1 MWWSSS
7 ETKSTSANSSSFGEE
22 VDEGLYYR
30 YLSPFVVEVLCT
42 PTWFAY
48 RGEEEVAQPP
58 QARTMKEL
66 AEINAKASCNSE
78 AEAIGVTTVA
88 SNMDLFCEHCREQV
102 MVEDRR
108 CPECRK
114 KLWVTPIVFRITHS
128 WPTGSAVQS
137 WVALSSVAGC
147 LTALARLVVSVAAIG
162 LVVSAVRGCVGD
174 PRPARPLVVGQG
186 GAPERLPGLPAKAD
200 IDAPVPTPNAN
211 NAAVEA
217 DADLFGPA
225 DRPAGD
231 EVAIEETPQETA
243 ADRIDKAKWRTWKS
257 ENGKFTLYAKFVTVI
272 NGRMTLEKE
281 DGSRTNVELE
291 RLCEDDIKFV
301 RRQEWK
307 KAGKPGIQ

>member
-7 ETKSTSANSSSFGEE
+7 KTKSTSANSRTFGEE

-78 AEAIGVTTVA
+78 AEAIGVTTVV

-102 MVEDRR
+102 MVEDRK
-108 CPECRK
+108 CPYCRK

-137 WVALSSVAGC
+137 GVALSRVLGC
-147 LTALARLVVSVAAIG
+147 LTALARLCVSVAAIG
-162 LVVSAVRGCVGD
+162 LIAWAVRGCVGD
-174 PRPARPLVVGQG
+174 PRPAQPLVVGQG
-186 GAPERLPGLPAKAD
+186 GAPERFPGLPAKTD
-200 IDAPVPTPNAN
+200 IDAPVPPPNAN
-211 NAAVEA
+211 NAAAEA
-217 DADLFGPA
+217 GTEQVAA
-225 DRPAGD
+225 EDRPAGD
-231 EVAIEETPQETA
+231 EVVVDDTPEESA

-301 RRQEWK
+301 RRQDWK
-307 KAGKPGIQ
+307 KAGKPAIR